1 MANERKNLQHSAG
14 RVRTFDQVIE
24 SGTGN
29 FQVVGGFGAGTV
41 EIEFIENG
49 ANPGNGIDPLERV
62 VLVESCTPGVSV
74 ATDPAT
80 NTDTRFRVRMSI
92 FGDPIDGT
100 FTFTVDRVG
109 P

>member
-29 FQVVGGFGAGTV
+29 FQVITIGAGTV
-41 EIEFIENG
+41 EIELIENG
-49 ANPGNGIDPLERV
+49 ATPGNGIDPLERV
-62 VLVESCTPGVSV
+62 ILVESCTPGLTV
-74 ATDPAT
+74 ATDPVT
-80 NTDTRFRVRMSI
+80 DTDTRFRVVMTI
-92 FGDPIDGT
+92 AGDPIDGT
-100 FTFTVDRVG
+100 FAFTVDRVG